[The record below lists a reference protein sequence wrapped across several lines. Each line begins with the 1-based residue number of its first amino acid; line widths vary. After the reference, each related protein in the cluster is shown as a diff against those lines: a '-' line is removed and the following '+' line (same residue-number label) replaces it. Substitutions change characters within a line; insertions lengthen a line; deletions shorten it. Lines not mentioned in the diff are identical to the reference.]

1 VPETEVVLVGV
12 RSLSPPEEARRPPRS
27 AIQVIA
33 WERGEPRGDVGSV
46 LDLWGSR
53 TGLHRL
59 TCGSAHARRAA
70 CRHDGGMTTSLVYLL
85 LRQVLQMLAQIARDG
100 AAKDVELLVLRH
112 QVAVLRRQVH
122 RPDLEPADRVVL
134 AAVSRLLPGSRWEA
148 FFVTPATLLRW
159 HRELTAWRWTYTH
172 ARPGRPPVGKQV
184 RDLVLRLAE
193 ENPSLGAPPR
203 RSGPTWKQFLIAQ
216 AHTIL
221 SCDFFTVD
229 TVFLQRIYVLFFV
242 EIATRHVHVVGV
254 TAHPSGAWVA
264 QQARNL
270 LMDLDQRVPGLRF
283 PPRDRDTKFT
293 TAFDAG
299 VHGRRHR
306 RDQNAAKGTAGEL
319 VRRALGGYRTP
330 RMHRPDAHRRRA
342 TSGGSPERVRGS
354 LQRPPSTSFARSA
367 ATEPAA
373 SRIPER
379 RPSAATPN
387 PRWLDQR
394 VFTGCVLISEP
405 DRHQPP
411 LDQPRA
417 WGIYDRPMP
426 A

>member
-1 VPETEVVLVGV
+1 MAGDAAHPASEGPDGLVRAGVERLLADRGLTVNRERVEILSGVSFPDVVAASTAVNRQLQAAVRRAVPAGRLPIVVAGSCDAAIGVVSGLPHRACGIVWVDAHADFSTPESSVSGFFRGMSLAIVTGHAGQEQWAALGSRPPVPETEVVLVGV

-59 TCGSAHARRAA
+59 TCVSAHARRAA

-112 QVAVLRRQVH
+112 HLAVLRRQVH

-134 AAVSRLLPGSRWEA
+134 AAVSRLLPRSRWEA

-193 ENPSLGAPPR
+193 ENPSWGHRRGAPGR
-203 RSGPTWKQFLIAQ
+203 
-216 AHTIL
+216 
-221 SCDFFTVD
+221 
-229 TVFLQRIYVLFFV
+229 
-242 EIATRHVHVVGV
+242 
-254 TAHPSGAWVA
+254 
-264 QQARNL
+264 
-270 LMDLDQRVPGLRF
+270 PG
-283 PPRDRDTKFT
+283 
-293 TAFDAG
+293 
-299 VHGRRHR
+299 
-306 RDQNAAKGTAGEL
+306 
-319 VRRALGGYRTP
+319 
-330 RMHRPDAHRRRA
+330 
-342 TSGGSPERVRGS
+342 S
-354 LQRPPSTSFARSA
+354 SF
-367 ATEPAA
+367 
-373 SRIPER
+373 
-379 RPSAATPN
+379 
-387 PRWLDQR
+387 
-394 VFTGCVLISEP
+394 
-405 DRHQPP
+405 
-411 LDQPRA
+411 
-417 WGIYDRPMP
+417 
-426 A
+426 